1 MTIQNGCLRL
11 CRGPWSEENHIDI
24 IQPEENGNPDAGGR
38 AGAIEIDLAATL
50 KFDDLTVKGGSI
62 VAFNG
67 ESKLVAAMS
76 FFQDFDQYFL
86 TCSI

>member
-1 MTIQNGCLRL
+1 M
-11 CRGPWSEENHIDI
+11 ENVSVFFYW
-24 IQPEENGNPDAGGR
+24 GR

-62 VAFNG
+62 VAFTG

-76 FFQDFDQYFL
+76 FFRR
-86 TCSI
+86 I